1 MKIIDYLKSEYEK
14 KKEEYSTNK
23 NLLTKKYNDV
33 LSEFERDKE
42 RYKIETKFVP
52 EFTLDRDMENIYI
65 NKYQNRDRDSYYIS
79 DYCGFPKAETS
90 IYSVEKYNWQLH
102 KLNEIRE
109 LLIQIKEIIENKPQ
123 HISIKKENLPTFEK
137 YKNIKF
143 VDKLGD
149 YKSSSQY
156 KSSLSG
162 EMSGSSFLGCGSING
177 YVEGS
182 SSGSS
187 KASYDD
193 CVLIEYTYDL
203 DYEIEDYMLD
213 TMSVESVILALK
225 GQ

>member
-1 MKIIDYLKSEYEK
+1 MKLIDYLKIEYEK

-33 LSEFERDKE
+33 ISELEQDKK
-42 RYKIETKFVP
+42 RYKIETEFVP
-52 EFTLDRDMENIYI
+52 EFTLDKNMKNIYI
-65 NKYQNRDRDSYYIS
+65 NKYQNRDGYYIS
-79 DYCGFPKAETS
+79 DYCGFSKAETS

-102 KLNEIRE
+102 KLDEVRD
-109 LLIQIKEIIENKPQ
+109 LLTRVKEIIENKPQ

-143 VDKLGD
+143 VDKLGN

-156 KSSLSG
+156 SSSLNG
-162 EMSGSSFLGCGSING
+162 EISGSSFLGCGSIDG
-177 YVEGS
+177 YIKGN

-203 DYEIEDYMLD
+203 DYEIEDYMID
-213 TMSVESVILALK
+213 TMSVESVILVLK

>member
-1 MKIIDYLKSEYEK
+1 MKLIDYLKSEYEK

-23 NLLTKKYNDV
+23 DILNEKYQDV
-33 LSEFERDKE
+33 LKEFNRDIE
-42 RYKIETKFVP
+42 RYNIKTDFVP
-52 EFTLDRDMENIYI
+52 EFTLKENMKNIHI
-65 NKYQNRDRDSYYIS
+65 NKYQNREGYYVS
-79 DYCGFPKAETS
+79 DYCGFPKSESS

-102 KLNEIRE
+102 KLNEIRY
-109 LLIQIKEIIENKPQ
+109 LLVEIKEIMKNKPQ

-149 YKSSSQY
+149 YKSSSSY

-162 EMSGSSFLGCGSING
+162 EISGSSFLGCGSIGG
-177 YVEGS
+177 YIKGS
-182 SSGSS
+182 SSRSS

-213 TMSVESVILALK
+213 TISVESIICVLK
-225 GQ
+225 GN

>member
-14 KKEEYSTNK
+14 LKEEYSTEK
-23 NLLTKKYNDV
+23 NILNEKYSNVIDE
-33 LSEFERDKE
+33 LERDKK
-42 RYKIETKFVP
+42 RFNIETDFVP
-52 EFTLDRDMENIYI
+52 EFTLKENMKNIFIY
-65 NKYQNRDRDSYYIS
+65 KYHDKDSYYIS
-79 DYCGFPKAETS
+79 DYGGYHEFETC
-90 IYSVEKYNWQLH
+90 IYSVEKYNWQLY
-102 KLNEIRE
+102 KLNEVRD
-109 LLIQIKEIIENKPQ
+109 LLTKVKEIIENKPQ
-123 HISIKKENLPTFEK
+123 HISIKKEKLPTFEK

-143 VDKLGD
+143 LDKLGD

-162 EMSGSSFLGCGSING
+162 EISGSSFLGCGSIGG
-177 YVEGS
+177 YINGS

-213 TMSVESVILALK
+213 TISVESIILVLK